1 MEELLQRGEGVREI
15 EGSMPALPVEELNKL
30 AEGELRLCGRSKL
43 LSESGSC
50 DPSMVS
56 ELTSRRR
63 SVASELSGARG
74 DNELLKMDYDS
85 KLRYFKNGA
94 I

>member
-1 MEELLQRGEGVREI
+1 
-15 EGSMPALPVEELNKL
+15 MPALPVAELNKL

-43 LSESGSC
+43 ISESGSC
-50 DPSMVS
+50 DPSIVS

-63 SVASELSGARG
+63 SVASELSGVRG

-85 KLRYFKNGA
+85 NLRYFMDGA